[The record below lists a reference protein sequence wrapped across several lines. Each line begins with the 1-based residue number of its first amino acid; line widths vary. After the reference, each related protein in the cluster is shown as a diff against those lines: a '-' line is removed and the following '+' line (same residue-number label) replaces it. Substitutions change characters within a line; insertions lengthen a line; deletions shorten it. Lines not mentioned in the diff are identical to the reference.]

1 MGTAAYVRGGL
12 PCGRRAAVSN
22 MAEKHI
28 DLADAELEVLKVL
41 WDVGPSPVRDVLE
54 TLHRRGRRLAYTTV
68 QTLLTR
74 LEQKG
79 FAVSDKS
86 EFAYIYR
93 AKVSRNR
100 VTKARLKTLVRQ
112 LYDGAAGPL
121 VLQLIRD
128 EQFTPEEIEQLQ
140 HLIDGLDTDG
150 KKGRKT

>member
-1 MGTAAYVRGGL
+1 
-12 PCGRRAAVSN
+12 
-22 MAEKHI
+22 MAEKHFE
-28 DLADAELEVLKVL
+28 LADAELEVLKVL
-41 WDVGPSPVRDVLE
+41 WNTGPSTVRDVLD

-86 EFAYIYR
+86 DSAFVYR
-93 AKVSRNR
+93 AKITRNR
-100 VTKARLKTLVRQ
+100 VTKARLKTLVTQ

-128 EQFTPEEIEQLQ
+128 EQFTPDEIEQLQ
-140 HLIDGLDTDG
+140 QLIDALDTDG
-150 KKGRKT
+150 RKSKKA